1 MNYTNR
7 STDVGQIQSALIKAQ
22 YEMEGVHKGA
32 NNPFFKSKY
41 ADLVSV
47 LGVIRPIW
55 AKHGLGFMQFP
66 SGDGNSAGVLTR
78 VMHESGEWI
87 EYEYSL
93 PLAKKDPQAAGSAIT
108 YARRYALMSIAGL
121 PAIDDDAESS
131 TLRVKPKISADQK
144 AVLVDLLKSASM
156 DEVGFAK
163 KVRIEKLDD
172 LEADRFGG
180 AVKYLTECATT
191 LEENYSKE
199 PNHE

>member
-1 MNYTNR
+1 MNFTNH
-7 STDVGQIQSALIKAQ
+7 SAEIGNIQTALIDAQ

-78 VMHESGEWI
+78 VMHKSGEWI

-108 YARRYALMSIAGL
+108 YARRYSLMSIAGL
-121 PAIDDDAESS
+121 PAIDDDAE
-131 TLRVKPKISADQK
+131 TAMLRVQPKINADQI
-144 AVLVDLLKSASM
+144 AVLSELLPSAMMSE
-156 DEVGFAK
+156 DDFSK
-163 KVRIEKLDD
+163 KVRIKNLADLD
-172 LEADRFGG
+172 ADRFDG
-180 AVKYLTECATT
+180 AVKYLSELATSVAET
-191 LEENYSKE
+191 GAEQ
-199 PNHE
+199 